1 MSDEV
6 AEGRTHK
13 SWRGPRLRAVLEAN
27 GVDTNKCMRCKRS
40 TLPAGA
46 PFVSQ
51 EEDGPAV
58 MEIHHLDD
66 RDDFEWHHYTRLQV
80 LCPNCHTHTDGYK
93 GRKKTMGTK
102 KYMEFTY
109 NEKPRKLYRMVGPE
123 RLNGI
128 FMEGV
133 DLSALTPE
141 EQQEFDR
148 ITEEF
153 HEKIKPFI
161 EKAYR
166 RFDLKKMS

>member
-1 MSDEV
+1 
-6 AEGRTHK
+6 
-13 SWRGPRLRAVLEAN
+13 
-27 GVDTNKCMRCKRS
+27 
-40 TLPAGA
+40 
-46 PFVSQ
+46 
-51 EEDGPAV
+51 
-58 MEIHHLDD
+58 
-66 RDDFEWHHYTRLQV
+66 
-80 LCPNCHTHTDGYK
+80 
-93 GRKKTMGTK
+93 MGTK

-123 RLNGI
+123 SLNGI

-141 EQQEFDR
+141 EQKEFDR

-153 HEKIKPFI
+153 HEKLKPFM